1 MSLQDRQ
8 TRDSRP
14 HELQGS
20 GPGLRVPAATEAE
33 RLPRALAPRAG
44 AGKYEPPSWYSSVVT
59 PSQVPAK
66 LVWCSSGGRR
76 GGGSGEKR
84 VREGQG
90 PRMV

>member
-14 HELQGS
+14 RELQGS
-20 GPGLRVPAATEAE
+20 GSLQPPKRRG
-33 RLPRALAPRAG
+33 PRGRWPPEQG
-44 AGKYEPPSWYSSVVT
+44 AGKYEPPSWCSSVVT

-76 GGGSGEKR
+76 GGGSGEKC

-90 PRMV
+90 PRTV